1 MLNSP
6 KIDVSVLQQ
15 SVLVCKCTSRNGNGD
30 FKYYVEPN
38 SDLGAHNMAE
48 FEHYLNRSKSRLGM
62 LCMGNLS
69 ISAHLRCA
77 NKTNARNVNLLL
89 HIYEVRIRE

>member
-1 MLNSP
+1 MFQCFNRVYVNVHGR
-6 KIDVSVLQQ
+6 I
-15 SVLVCKCTSRNGNGD
+15 GNGD

-48 FEHYLNRSKSRLGM
+48 FEHSLNRSKSRLGM

-69 ISAHLRCA
+69 
-77 NKTNARNVNLLL
+77 V
-89 HIYEVRIRE
+89 HIYDVQIKRMHLT